1 MIQGENKKSIHKRR
15 SDRILSIL
23 VAIQPG
29 GAHHQGPRHAH
40 EDPDAGDEH
49 SITNAVRFMVLED
62 LEASKRTQDWLK
74 ENLQEAW
81 DKEVWS
87 PSSPDYS
94 LLDNF
99 VCGVSEL

>member
-1 MIQGENKKSIHKRR
+1 
-15 SDRILSIL
+15 
-23 VAIQPG
+23 
-29 GAHHQGPRHAH
+29 
-40 EDPDAGDEH
+40 
-49 SITNAVRFMVLED
+49 

-99 VCGVSEL
+99 VCGVSELLLNAKPHNKTGNLIQKMKVLMSSLNRAIMAKAY